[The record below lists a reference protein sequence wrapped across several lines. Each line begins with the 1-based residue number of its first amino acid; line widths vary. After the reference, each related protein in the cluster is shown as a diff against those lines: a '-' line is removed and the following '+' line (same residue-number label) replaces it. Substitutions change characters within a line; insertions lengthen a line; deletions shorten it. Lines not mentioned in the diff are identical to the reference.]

1 MTKRRWLPLIL
12 LGIGL
17 MLAQVA
23 SAVGRQM
30 GANWMAYLP
39 PVALGL
45 AMIPWA
51 VGIDK
56 LGRTLSLIA
65 AVVSIGV
72 AILSGLFT
80 WGWMRVPSAALAAF
94 AGWTGLRDA
103 KPGE

>member
-23 SAVGRQM
+23 SAVGRQF
-30 GANWMAYLP
+30 GASWLAYLP
-39 PVALGL
+39 PLALGL

-56 LGRTLSLIA
+56 LGRTMSLIA
-65 AVVSIGV
+65 AVVSIGL
-72 AILSGLFT
+72 AIMLGLFT
-80 WGWMRVPSAALAAF
+80 WGWMLVPSAVLAAI

>member
-1 MTKRRWLPLIL
+1 MTRRRWLPLIL

-23 SAVGRQM
+23 SAIGRQL
-30 GANWMAYLP
+30 GASWTAYLP
-39 PVALGL
+39 PLALGL

-51 VGIDK
+51 IGIER
-56 LGRTLSLIA
+56 LGRTLALIA
-65 AVVSIGV
+65 AVVCVGL

-80 WGWMRVPSAALAAF
+80 WGWMLLPSAVLAAV